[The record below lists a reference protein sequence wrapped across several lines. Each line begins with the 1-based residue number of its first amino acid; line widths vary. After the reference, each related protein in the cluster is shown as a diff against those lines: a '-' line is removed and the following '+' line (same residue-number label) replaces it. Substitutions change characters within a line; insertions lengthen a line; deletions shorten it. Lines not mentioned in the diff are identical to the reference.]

1 MSNYNIDVSVLAQ
14 ALREGASQED
24 IANLFASALNQ
35 ASATVK
41 QEKAKKEEEARK
53 TAELQK
59 KKNQHAQL
67 VADFYNTYYPEM
79 FDKEKATA
87 DTIIKACES
96 IKKIAVSANELVM
109 KLSDLKNIENS
120 PLSRFF
126 SL

>member
-41 QEKAKKEEEARK
+41 QEKAKKEEEAQ
-53 TAELQK
+53 LQK

-96 IKKIAVSANELVM
+96 IKKIAVSANELAM
-109 KLSDLKNIENS
+109 KLSDPKNIENS
-120 PLSRFF
+120 PFSRFF